1 MENRRAILYGVCVGF
16 APFFWFWR
24 ESAMPEA
31 DHAAKEKEFFLDIP
45 VATPGFFLKGA
56 GSYRLGDEEPARA
69 HLPAEQ
75 RADGDAGD

>member
-56 GSYRLGDEEPARA
+56 GSYDWGM
-69 HLPAEQ
+69 
-75 RADGDAGD
+75 